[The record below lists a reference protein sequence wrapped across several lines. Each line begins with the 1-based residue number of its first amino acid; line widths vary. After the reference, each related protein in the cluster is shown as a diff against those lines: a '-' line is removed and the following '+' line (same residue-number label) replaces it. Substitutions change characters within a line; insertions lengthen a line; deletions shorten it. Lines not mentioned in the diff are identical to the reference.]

1 MSRETNVGFGR
12 LLIVIYAIFA
22 VAATARSL
30 LQLFTKFDQAPIAYA
45 LSAFAAVVYIV
56 ATFALARGTSHRLAF
71 AAILIELVGV
81 IVVGTWSLIDPGTF
95 PDASVW
101 SEFGRGYLFIPLVL
115 PFVGLWWLWHINRKP
130 AAHRQ

>member
-1 MSRETNVGFGR
+1 MSRATNVGFGR

-30 LQLFTKFDQAPIAYA
+30 LQLFTKFDQAPVAYS
-45 LSAFAAVVYIV
+45 LSAVAALVYVV
-56 ATFALARGTSHRLAF
+56 ATIALARGTSYRVALV
-71 AAILIELVGV
+71 AIVFELVGV
-81 IVVGTWSLIDPGTF
+81 IAVGTWSLVDPGTF

-115 PFVGLWWLWHINRKP
+115 PFVGLWWLWRV
-130 AAHRQ
+130 HRQDRSSGQ

>member
-1 MSRETNVGFGR
+1 MSRATNVGFGR

-30 LQLFTKFDQAPIAYA
+30 LQLFTKFDQAPVAYS
-45 LSAFAAVVYIV
+45 LSAVAALVYVV
-56 ATFALARGTSHRLAF
+56 ATIALARGTSYRVALV
-71 AAILIELVGV
+71 AIVFELVGV
-81 IVVGTWSLIDPGTF
+81 IAVGTWSLVDPGTF

-115 PFVGLWWLWHINRKP
+115 PFVGLWWLWHV
-130 AAHRQ
+130 HRQDRSSGQ

>member
-1 MSRETNVGFGR
+1 MSRATNVGFGR
-12 LLIVIYAIFA
+12 LLIAVYAIFA

-30 LQLFTKFDQAPIAYA
+30 VQLFTKFDQAPIAYG
-45 LSAFAAVVYIV
+45 LSAFAAVVYIA

-71 AAILIELVGV
+71 ITILIELVGV

-101 SEFGRGYLFIPLVL
+101 SEFGKGYLFIPLAL
-115 PFVGLWWLWHINRKP
+115 PVIGLWWLSRVRALP
-130 AAHRQ
+130 